1 MDEREIQ
8 SLFSGA
14 PEDAPPSTF
23 TKDDVVRESKRQTL
37 RKRNRITAGAGA
49 FVLVAVGF
57 GTYGLVSGSG
67 DRAAVMNSAVAP
79 AQPGASAAR
88 PLGTGNGE
96 APNFSARPS
105 QQGDSGTV
113 KTDPRVEGASGC
125 EKVDW
130 ELATALA
137 GAPPRP
143 LHRRSG
149 FSWQRLYDGD
159 ARGRVPLAG
168 RHDLRGGVR
177 ARRAGER
184 ASAARGRGHR
194 ASDHRFRGDSRAGR
208 RARYGR
214 AAGAVCRGPGAVRRR
229 AGAAVLTGSRP

>member
-1 MDEREIQ
+1 MDEREIE

-14 PEDAPPSTF
+14 PETAPPPTF

-57 GTYGLVSGSG
+57 GAYGLVSGSG
-67 DRAAVMNSAVAP
+67 DRGAVMNSAVAP

-113 KTDPRVEGASGC
+113 KTGPRVEGASGC

-137 GAPPRP
+137 GELPG
-143 LHRRSG
+143 H
-149 FSWQRLYDGD
+149 FT
-159 ARGRVPLAG
+159 AG
-168 RHDLRGGVR
+168 Q
-177 ARRAGER
+177 
-184 ASAARGRGHR
+184 ASPGSVCTTGT
-194 ASDHRFRGDSRAGR
+194 
-208 RARYGR
+208 R
-214 AAGAVCRGPGAVRRR
+214 AAGFPLPDGMIS
-229 AGAAVLTGSRP
+229 AAVFARGAPVNVPPQPAAAVTVRQTTGSGGTLVLAGVPGTTGQPAPYAADLARFAAALAPRF

>member
-1 MDEREIQ
+1 MDEREIE
-8 SLFSGA
+8 SLFSGP
-14 PEDAPPSTF
+14 PEAAPPSTF

-49 FVLVAVGF
+49 FVLVVVGF

-137 GAPPRP
+137 GELPG
-143 LHRRSG
+143 H
-149 FSWQRLYDGD
+149 FT
-159 ARGRVPLAG
+159 AG
-168 RHDLRGGVR
+168 Q
-177 ARRAGER
+177 
-184 ASAARGRGHR
+184 ASPGSVCTTGT
-194 ASDHRFRGDSRAGR
+194 
-208 RARYGR
+208 R
-214 AAGAVCRGPGAVRRR
+214 AAGFPLSDGMIS
-229 AGAAVLTGSRP
+229 AAVFARGAPVNVPPQPAAAVTARQTTGSGGTLVLASVPGTAGQPAPYAADLARMAAALAPRF